1 MKLIANSLHMGISS
15 MPLTNLSFD
24 PSACLIDGQ
33 WRPASEGGSLPLMNP
48 SNGSKLCEIAKGTE
62 TDVDA
67 LVKASR
73 KAYEGGWGRTPAATR
88 GRILMRLGQLVLDHV
103 DTLTK
108 FEALDVGKPLKQARA
123 VP

>member
-1 MKLIANSLHMGISS
+1 

-33 WRPASEGGSLPLMNP
+33 WRAASKGGSLPLMNP
-48 SNGSKLCEIAKGTE
+48 SDGSKLCEIAKGTE

-67 LVKASR
+67 AIKASR
-73 KAYEGGWGRTPAATR
+73 QAYEGDWVRTPAQTR
-88 GRILMRLGQLVLDHV
+88 GRILMRFGQLVLDHV
-103 DTLTK
+103 DTLTR

-123 VP
+123 DAI